1 MVAATGLLTPV
12 VQHLVKLIDEIVR
25 LIAGLNEQVESLKRE
40 LSLMSDYLDPPDGKR
55 NAVSKSA
62 IDQVREMAFKAE
74 DVIDTFIF
82 NTSKHMRRNAMGKTI
97 HWLPNEYTL
106 LDAAQKIE
114 NFNREINK
122 IFDNIKKY
130 GAGERAEASVD
141 ADQSEEALQRRRREV
156 EEHDVVG
163 FHNNLMALEN
173 LFIAKGEELDDVI
186 SIIGMGGL
194 GKTTLARKIYDTPHS
209 RRHFTRRAWVYVS
222 QHDKTREIMLKILQE
237 MPISD
242 KLTKNLEG
250 MRKHELE
257 KTLSKCLNGQRYLV
271 VMDDIWKT
279 DFWNEVRS
287 VFPINSNGSRILIT
301 SRNEVVALEARKI
314 LQPSSHSTG
323 PFSFPF
329 FKFFNKAR
337 QISPSSYTV
346 PYVLPF
352 LNKDQSWEL
361 FHKKAFQGIECPPE
375 LGPQGRQLAEGC
387 CGLPLSIV
395 ELGGTLADERQ
406 ELLSW
411 KKFIP
416 VNPHLKIS
424 KNILAL
430 SYTHLPKHLKP
441 CFLYIGAYQEDFE
454 IPVTQ
459 LINLWIAEGFIN
471 HTPDKGLEDVAEEYL
486 KELIHQN
493 LIQVASKRTDRRSV
507 KTCRVHDLLRDL
519 CMTQSAEEKF
529 LDVRTK
535 DNQLSASTSR
545 RLSIQGSIGPFI
557 SSNPSHPTAPRSL
570 LLLGRDTNEF
580 DKKHW
585 KWFDEN
591 FKLIR
596 VLNFGH
602 VINLSPIPK
611 SMGELVHLRYLGI
624 KSDVLKE
631 IPSSILKLTNL
642 ETLDMRGTSLNH
654 LWKKK
659 WWKKKTWWKLP
670 SLRNLYMNG
679 PVRFPDD
686 LDKDDQPLWNLEVLS
701 TVSLSTPHDVQI
713 FQAKFPNLR
722 KLGIWFA
729 DDSNSHVLNSLS
741 QYLPHLR
748 KLKIINYSEDY
759 STVPISFPPNITK
772 ITLRQGYLDV
782 GDSIK
787 VLGKLS
793 SLMILKLESCSLS
806 SNLKFIAGS
815 FPQLE
820 VLKLKNL
827 RIKEWKLEG
836 DAMPY
841 LKHLVINRCIIEL
854 IVLPFE
860 SLCALQDVEVL
871 HSNKESVMTLQE
883 LQKIKKS
890 RKNRRFNLVI
900 DPPLGD
906 NFYQRTAASPATSS

>member
-1 MVAATGLLTPV
+1 MATGLLTPV
-12 VQHLVKLIDEIVR
+12 VQYLVQLLDEEAR
-25 LIAGLNEQVESLKRE
+25 LVGGLKDEVKSLQGE
-40 LSLMSDYLDPPDGKR
+40 LSFISNYLDPSDDKR
-55 NAVSKSA
+55 KEHAISKLV
-62 IDQVREMAFKAE
+62 IDQIREMAYKAE
-74 DVIDTFIF
+74 DVIDTFIL
-82 NTSKHMRRNAMGKTI
+82 NISKHSRRNAVGRIFYGIDHTETLVDVAKTI
-97 HWLPNEYTL
+97 ESLN
-106 LDAAQKIE
+106 K
-114 NFNREINK
+114 EINK
-122 IFDNIKKY
+122 IFANRTKY
-130 GAGERAEASVD
+130 AGERAEASVD
-141 ADQSEEALQRRRREV
+141 AESEEALQRRRREV
-156 EEHDVVG
+156 EEDDVVG
-163 FHNNLMALEN
+163 FNNNFKALAK
-173 LFIAKGEELDDVI
+173 LFIANGSELDVI

-194 GKTTLARKIYDTPHS
+194 GKTTLAWKIYNNTHVRS
-209 RRHFTRRAWVYVS
+209 LFARRAWVYVS
-222 QHDKTREIMLKILQE
+222 QHDKTRDIMLKILQE

-242 KLTKNLEG
+242 ELRKNLEG
-250 MRKHELE
+250 MREHELE
-257 KTLSKCLNGQRYLV
+257 KTLSECLNGQRYLV

-279 DFWNEVRS
+279 DFWDEIRS
-287 VFPINSNGSRILIT
+287 AFPNNSNGSRILIT
-301 SRNEVVALEARKI
+301 SRNEAVALEARK
-314 LQPSSHSTG
+314 
-323 PFSFPF
+323 
-329 FKFFNKAR
+329 KFR
-337 QISPSSYTV
+337 PSSYFA
-346 PYVLPF
+346 PYNILPF
-352 LNKDQSWEL
+352 LNKDESWEL
-361 FHKKAFQGIECPPE
+361 FRIKVFQVGECHPE
-375 LGPQGRQLAEGC
+375 LEHLGRQLAEGC

-395 ELGGTLADERQ
+395 VLGNTLADEKK

-411 KKFIP
+411 KEFIQ
-416 VNPHLKIS
+416 VNPHLTKS

-441 CFLYIGAYQEDFE
+441 CFLYIGAYQKDFE
-454 IPVTQ
+454 IPVRQ

-471 HTPDKGLEDVAEEYL
+471 HTPNKGPEVVAEEYL

-493 LIQVASKRTDRRSV
+493 LIKVASKRTDRRSV
-507 KTCRVHDLLRDL
+507 KTCRIHDLLRDL

-529 LDVRTK
+529 LDVRTEDK
-535 DNQLSASTSR
+535 YLSASTSR
-545 RLSIQGSIGPFI
+545 RLSIQGSIDPFI
-557 SSNPSHPTAPRSL
+557 SSNPSLPTAPRSL

-580 DKKHW
+580 DEKHW
-585 KWFDEN
+585 EWFN
-591 FKLIR
+591 KNLKLIR

-631 IPSSILKLTNL
+631 IPSSILKLANL

-654 LWKKK
+654 LSKKILR
-659 WWKKKTWWKLP
+659 KLQR
-670 SLRNLYMNG
+670 LRNLYMNG

-701 TVSLSTPHDVQI
+701 TVSFSTPHDVQI

-782 GDSIK
+782 GDSIE

-827 RIKEWKLEG
+827 RIKEWKLER

-906 NFYQRTAASPATSS
+906 NFYQ